1 MNLNPCQEGK
11 KTDVIA
17 IHYEIKSNFKFL
29 HKSQIYAKTRVLV
42 VGKEDVVFL
51 WQKYKK
57 RISNDS

>member
-11 KTDVIA
+11 KTDIIA

-29 HKSQIYAKTRVLV
+29 HKSLIYAKTRVLV

-51 WQKYKK
+51 
-57 RISNDS
+57 